1 MDVNSNTVVVTGFG
15 PFRQHLLNSSW
26 EAAKELSTLG
36 LGDDVDLHIKELPV
50 AYQKAKELVCKTWAA
65 LQPQSHMEEHN
76 PHVRHPW
83 MQQQEEAFTL
93 MIHIGLVSTSKAVII
108 LEQCGKNKGYKEIDV
123 CGFHPEDGCCFS
135 EGPERIE
142 SSINMKTVC
151 KNIQEEEFDV
161 IFSRD
166 AGRFVCD
173 YTYYTSLYCGHGR
186 AAFIHVPPLS
196 KWVTRERLGRVL
208 QAVILEMLKQCR
220 EANV

>member
-65 LQPQSHMEEHN
+65 LQPQ
-76 PHVRHPW
+76 
-83 MQQQEEAFTL
+83 L